1 MNLGITLKNLQNP
14 KQDTLTRLSENRM
27 LTPLEVKSL
36 QQDKREAA
44 EKARAFFKQQK
55 H

>member
-1 MNLGITLKNLQNP
+1 MNSVITSKNLQSR
-14 KQDTLTRLSENRM
+14 KQDTLAPSSENRM

-44 EKARAFFKQQK
+44 EKARAFFKFGK
-55 H
+55 R